1 MTMFLVVWLRK
12 YDQNQDF
19 DADDENM
26 LKKSDQVI
34 TFILRFLKGSL
45 IRLNILVQLYFD
57 FFR

>member
-34 TFILRFLKGSL
+34 SFLLSVVKREFNT
-45 IRLNILVQLYFD
+45 IKYFGTAL
-57 FFR
+57 F